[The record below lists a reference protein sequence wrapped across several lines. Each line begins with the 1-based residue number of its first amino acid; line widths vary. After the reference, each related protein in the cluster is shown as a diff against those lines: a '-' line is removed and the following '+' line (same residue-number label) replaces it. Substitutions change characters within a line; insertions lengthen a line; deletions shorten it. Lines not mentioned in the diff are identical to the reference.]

1 MTYDLVGRSLTPLSE
16 LISETDF
23 PLADFLPIDQISQV
37 FKGIYFT
44 EADIAFDGENA
55 VVSAHLAFNKSI
67 EFGPAGCDSF
77 SLVLASAGGRWT
89 TLRATFVIGPDLAMH
104 LEGVSFGVR
113 VSKSV
118 LKDVDGGE
126 GALICVSGDLTLSP
140 EGLELSNPKSGSLA
154 RAFLAGTE
162 IIVEAENVLPVFGA
176 GQPPAFLAD
185 TPDFEGVAF
194 EELSVSIPLGTAET
208 DGGSYLKVQMQD
220 TAIGTTGFTGK
231 VQLSKEDVGG
241 QIPNCLF
248 GFEFRFRR
256 FSMELVEN
264 SLVEAVLAVDLRLN
278 GLESPQQQKW
288 IGLDVSFGTEGAP
301 RFAAALSATQP
312 EQAGRD
318 GEDLATVEFDDIAR
332 FGIQGLRL
340 ECEDDLCNLFFTGS
354 LQLLIDGATEWPRME
369 FEEIGIS
376 SNGRILLPE
385 GGGIVFG
392 TPLVAQWHF
401 VRLTVAKFRFGRPD
415 GRPDDFQLSLSAE
428 VKLID
433 GLPAGAS
440 IDGLTITWGPENQPD
455 IALRGLGISFGVPGS
470 FAAETEISYVKE
482 NGVVLFR
489 GRGALEL
496 YPLDMAIDV
505 GILVGE
511 DTSESGNAFTFLYL
525 FADAKLLPTGIPIG
539 STGLSIYGFQG
550 LVAYNMA
557 LDVNAGSPVDERYYD
572 LFIRQPIGITHLDK
586 WQGSPCDNALGAGII
601 LGTADKGFAF
611 NVKGLVAVAFPD
623 LTLLLQAKAQLLQ
636 KKPELG
642 AQSEGSLQALMIYAA
657 ADRALT
663 FDILAQWG
671 MGNLFALG
679 GRARALFS
687 FADSSAWYL
696 EIGRDADSHRFRAQ
710 VLKWGD
716 KWLFSAGF
724 WFRLDET
731 GLVTGLLAHLELR
744 ASTGGFFVEAVGSA
758 RAEMVLYWEPSQWEG
773 QAALSGR
780 IAAGYRKMSIGITLS
795 GSANM
800 SVADPFEL
808 RLRIKAC
815 FRALFW
821 KICKGHTFKWIENQQ
836 PDLEP
841 PIRLWSATPRHWT
854 PNLDGTPRS
863 VSGSGS
869 AKLKTGRVTLLRG
882 GDTAV
887 VAPHSTLSL
896 DFGKPMH
903 DATERFN
910 DAAQL
915 DNDGFITIGNRS
927 GYNAQY
933 RLDKVKLFR
942 CDSNSWVKV
951 DIWGTW
957 AQETL
962 EQNTTLRLLSSERFG
977 HDGSLSESFCEE
989 TEIDYCAEPT
999 DTVVC
1004 VSLAGIEPGFG
1015 QLDDGSRFHWQAK
1028 GEECIAL
1035 GRDDV
1040 LIIYPPPG
1048 IEQITVKTIPA
1059 GGDGY
1064 HTSDPDSFRV
1074 SVGEGGV
1081 DGEAVIRGED
1091 VREHCIVEFCYP
1103 SRLAETEVCVS
1114 LAGIKPGVGVLDDDS
1129 RYRWHAPEARRSGE
1143 CIVLGRHDKLIIYP
1157 PPGIDEIRVKA
1168 VRANRYAER
1177 DQPGNATASWETVAV
1192 GGDGTAV
1199 IHGGDVLEK
1208 CIVEFCYL
1216 NGHAPREWVDKTR
1229 RGTIVSN
1236 DEYWTCTV
1244 GPKRRLLR
1252 PETEYKLTV
1261 VHTPRLRRGAGVA
1274 DKPLGTLT
1282 ETARFQTTGPPR
1294 EFGALTNY
1302 VAGTY
1307 PAHGAR
1313 PVYLGYDFIV
1323 RFVEDYVPFLYTLAD
1338 QQLAVRLIDARGEV
1352 VKNENGDPVLIPA
1365 SRLGRIKRRVSELE
1379 WERTVTRDA
1388 NSECVGRAQ
1397 TTGGGLRKTVLG
1409 MAAPPDL
1416 LADSQYVAELIAI
1429 GEDVPP
1435 SPPLYQWTFT
1445 TARYTFFS
1453 SMIDDPHRTL
1463 ALARVATSTPT
1474 AEGDFDTAV
1483 RQLGAPSVAYVERFT
1498 ATPYLDVDRRHCVAI
1513 LLETPEPLDTS
1524 LRLDVTVA
1532 GSETHLIANL
1542 DETRVVVLRQDA
1554 ADWPAGNHVVKLTWK
1569 REPNDID
1576 EDRRSVTDSN
1586 DANSNPDSN
1595 PEIAKFS
1602 LQCGK
1607 P

>member
-1 MTYDLVGRSLTPLSE
+1 MTYNLVGRSLTPLSE

-55 VVSAHLAFNKSI
+55 VVSAHLAFNESI

-77 SLVLASAGGRWT
+77 SLVLASAGGGWT

-140 EGLELSNPKSGSLA
+140 EGLELSNPKGGSLA

-176 GQPPAFLAD
+176 GQPPAFLAA

-278 GLESPQQQKW
+278 SLESPRQQKW
-288 IGLDVSFGTEGAP
+288 IGLDVSFGAEGAP

-312 EQAGRD
+312 KQAGRD
-318 GEDLATVEFDDIAR
+318 GEDLATVEFNDIAR
-332 FGIQGLRL
+332 LGIRGLRL
-340 ECEDDLCNLFFTGS
+340 ECEDDLCNLFFTGN

-369 FEEIGIS
+369 FEEIGVS
-376 SNGRILLPE
+376 FDGHILLPQ
-385 GGGIVFG
+385 GSGIVFG

-440 IDGLTITWGPENQPD
+440 VDGLTITWGPENQPD

-470 FAAETEISYVKE
+470 FAADTEISYVKE

-511 DTSESGNAFTFLYL
+511 DTSKSENAFTFLYL

-557 LDVNAGSPVDERYYD
+557 LDVNAGSPVDERYYE
-572 LFIRQPIGITHLDK
+572 LFIRQPEIGITHLDK

-642 AQSEGSLQALMIYAA
+642 AQSQGSLQALMIYAA

-671 MGNLFALG
+671 IGNLFAVG

-710 VLKWGD
+710 VLKWGN

-744 ASTGGFFVEAVGSA
+744 ASTGGFFVEAVGCA
-758 RAEMVLYWEPSQWEG
+758 RAEMVLYWEPPQWEG

-795 GSANM
+795 GNAGL

-808 RLRIKAC
+808 RLRINAC

-821 KICKGHTFKWIENQQ
+821 KICKGHTFKWIENNR
-836 PDLEP
+836 PKLETP
-841 PIRLWSATPRHWT
+841 LRLWSATPRHWT
-854 PNLDGTPRS
+854 PILDGTPHS

-882 GDTAV
+882 GHTAD

-903 DATERFN
+903 DATKRFN

-915 DNDGFITIGNRS
+915 DNDGFITIGHLS
-927 GYNAQY
+927 DYNARY
-933 RLDKVKLFR
+933 RLDKVQLFR
-942 CDSNSWVKV
+942 LDTTGWVEV

-962 EQNTTLRLLSSERFG
+962 DQNTTLRLLSSERFG

-989 TEIDYCAEPT
+989 TELDYCAEPT
-999 DTVVC
+999 DTEVC
-1004 VSLAGIEPGFG
+1004 VSLAEIEPGFG
-1015 QLDDGSRFHWQAK
+1015 ELDDGSRFHWQAK
-1028 GEECIAL
+1028 GEECIVL
-1035 GRDDV
+1035 GSDDELILYPPLGIKTIELKTVPTNGYGDKYKCIHVGEDGTAVIGGKDV
-1040 LIIYPPPG
+1040 LD
-1048 IEQITVKTIPA
+1048 K
-1059 GGDGY
+1059 
-1064 HTSDPDSFRV
+1064 
-1074 SVGEGGV
+1074 
-1081 DGEAVIRGED
+1081 
-1091 VREHCIVEFCYP
+1091 CIVEFSY
-1103 SRLAETEVCVS
+1103 LAKSIDTTSCVS
-1114 LAGIKPGVGVLDDDS
+1114 LAGIKPGIGQLTDGS
-1129 RYRWHAPEARRSGE
+1129 RYHWQAPEARRNGE
-1143 CIVLGRHDKLIIYP
+1143 CIILDRCDKLIIYP
-1157 PPGIDEIRVKA
+1157 PPGIKKIDLKV
-1168 VRANRYAER
+1168 VPNNRYGDRYVLRE
-1177 DQPGNATASWETVAV
+1177 ATDWRKTIQVDE
-1192 GGDGTAV
+1192 DGAAV
-1199 IHGGDVLEK
+1199 IPGEDVLGN
-1208 CIVEFCYL
+1208 CIVEFCYFS
-1216 NGHAPREWVDKTR
+1216 GHAPREMVGETR
-1229 RGTIVSN
+1229 RGKIVTK
-1236 DEYWTCTV
+1236 DEYWTV
-1244 GPKRRLLR
+1244 GAERSLLQ
-1252 PETEYKLTV
+1252 PDTEYYLKV
-1261 VHTPRLRRGAGVA
+1261 NHTRSLRRVKNELSFESSGVSA
-1274 DKPLGTLT
+1274 SFRTSS
-1282 ETARFQTTGPPR
+1282 PPG
-1294 EFGALTNY
+1294 EAGALTNY
-1302 VAGTY
+1302 IVGTY

-1323 RFVEDYVPFLYTLAD
+1323 RFVEDYVPFLYTLAE
-1338 QQLAVRLIDARGEV
+1338 QRLAIRLVDSQGEV
-1352 VKNENGDPVLIPA
+1352 VKNEHGEPVLIPA
-1365 SRLGRIKRRVSELE
+1365 SRLGRIEQRVSERE
-1379 WERTVTRDA
+1379 WERTVQREE
-1388 NSECVGRAQ
+1388 NSNCILEAQKKVGK
-1397 TTGGGLRKTVLG
+1397 LRETVLG
-1409 MAAPPDL
+1409 MTAPPHL
-1416 LADSQYVAELIAI
+1416 LANSQYVAELVAI
-1429 GEDVPP
+1429 GANGT

-1445 TARYTFFS
+1445 TARYRFFS
-1453 SMIDDPHRTL
+1453 SMIDDTSRTL
-1463 ALARVATSTPT
+1463 STSRVVISTPT
-1474 AEGDFDTAV
+1474 FEDDFDTAI
-1483 RQLGAPSVAYVERFT
+1483 RRLGAPSVAYFEKFT
-1498 ATPYLDVDRRHCVAI
+1498 ATPYLDVDRRRCVAI
-1513 LLETPEPLDTS
+1513 LLEAPEPLETG

-1542 DETRVVVLRQDA
+1542 DETRVVVLRQDD
-1554 ADWPAGNHVVKLTWK
+1554 ADWPAGNHEVELTWK

-1576 EDRRSVTDSN
+1576 EARRSVTDSN
-1586 DANSNPDSN
+1586 GTNSD